1 MRCLVPIVA
10 TVACAGSDVAVRDLT
25 VTVADRAD
33 AEGRLVEVRLFAE
46 DAELGTDAPIAAE
59 AAVVADSGVS
69 VVFPASVSEGESY
82 VVAAWLDASDDL
94 RCQDDEPGWLVPI
107 GPVEASP
114 VVVLDASEADA
125 TVCLAF
131 RP

>member
-1 MRCLVPIVA
+1 MNRLTPILA

-25 VTVADRAD
+25 VTLAERAD
-33 AEGRLVEVRLFAE
+33 ADGRLIEVRLFA
-46 DAELGTDAPIAAE
+46 DGAELGLDAPLAAE
-59 AAVVADSGVS
+59 AAVVAEGAVS
-69 VVFPASVSEGESY
+69 VAFPASVSEGEAY
-82 VVAAWLDASDDL
+82 VLAAWLDTSDDL
-94 RCQDDEPGWLVPI
+94 RCQDDEPGWIVPV

-114 VVVLDASEADA
+114 VVVLDPAEADA